1 MRMKKLLFLLMAI
14 VLITSFGCGG
24 KDKDQTETILNR
36 VQQEVQSALNRLD
49 QDMAGAAKKL
59 SDVSL
64 TDPSV
69 RSVLDDLSAKHPYAV
84 DSCTIDPTGKI
95 LVMEPSSYSEYE
107 GSDVSQQDAVIRLYQ
122 TQQPVLSQTFRAV
135 ERFDAVDIEHPIF
148 SSKNTIT
155 GSVSILFKPEAL
167 LGNIISPAVQNTPY
181 YIWAMQTNGRVLYDI
196 DTNQVGKNLFV
207 DPMYQPYTQLI
218 SLSREIAAKKSGK
231 GYYEFIDYQSQQVVK
246 KKTLWGTVGLHGT
259 EWRLVLI
266 QVVSKT

>member
-36 VQQEVQSALNRLD
+36 VQQEVQSALNRLG

-69 RSVLDDLSAKHPYAV
+69 RSVLGDLTAKHPYAV

-135 ERFDAVDIEHPIF
+135 EGFDAVDIEHPIF
-148 SSKNTIT
+148 SSKNTVT

-196 DTNQVGKNLFV
+196 DANQVGKNLFL

-231 GYYEFIDYQSQQVVK
+231 GYYEFLDYQSQQVVRK
-246 KKTLWGTVGLHGT
+246 NALWDTVELHGT